1 MSKGTAQTFLKG
13 CGEGMHLFG
22 QNIAL
27 IINTILLTVVYVFGV
42 GLTSLIA
49 KVAGRHFLETKMKKG
64 EKESYW
70 KGLNLGKKAVD
81 EHYRQ
86 F

>member
-1 MSKGTAQTFLKG
+1 MSRGAALAFLKG
-13 CGEGMHLFG
+13 CREGMHLFG

-27 IINTILLTVVYVFGV
+27 IINTILLTAVYVLGV
-42 GLTSLIA
+42 GMTSLIA
-49 KVAGRHFLETKMKKG
+49 KMAGRHFLETRMKKG

-70 KGLNLGKKAVD
+70 KDLNLGKKAVD